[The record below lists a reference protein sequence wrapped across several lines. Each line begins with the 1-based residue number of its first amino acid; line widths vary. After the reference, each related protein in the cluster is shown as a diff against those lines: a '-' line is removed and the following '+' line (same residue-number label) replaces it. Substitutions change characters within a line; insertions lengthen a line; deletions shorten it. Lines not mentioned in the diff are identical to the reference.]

1 MKPAA
6 AGHDVCMQEVHVS
19 IDPDGDPAVERLQEP
34 LEAQLTSALQRAVEE
49 VGREYGGEGLDE
61 VSRKLLATAR
71 ASLHPD
77 IAAAWH
83 PDEDELLQAARAV
96 VRDFH

>member
-1 MKPAA
+1 
-6 AGHDVCMQEVHVS
+6 MQELHVS
-19 IDPDGDPAVERLQEP
+19 IDPAGDPAVEKLQEP
-34 LEAQLTSALQRAVEE
+34 LEAQLTSALQRAAHEVAKDYHGESVEE
-49 VGREYGGEGLDE
+49 VGR
-61 VSRKLLATAR
+61 RLAETAK

-83 PDEDELLQAARAV
+83 PDERELRAAAEAV

>member
-1 MKPAA
+1 
-6 AGHDVCMQEVHVS
+6 MQELHVS

-34 LEAQLTSALQRAVEE
+34 LEAQLTSALRRAAEE
-49 VGREYGGEGLDE
+49 VGREYRGESLEE
-61 VSRKLLATAR
+61 VSRRLLATAR

-83 PDEDELLQAARAV
+83 PHDDEVRQAAEAV

>member
-1 MKPAA
+1 M
-6 AGHDVCMQEVHVS
+6 GMSTTMQELHVS
-19 IDPDGDPAVERLQEP
+19 IDPAVGHLQEP
-34 LEAQLTSALQRAVEE
+34 LEAQLTSALQRAAHE
-49 VGREYGGEGLDE
+49 VAKDYHGEGVDE
-61 VSRKLLATAR
+61 VSGRLLALAK

-83 PDEDELLQAARAV
+83 PDEAELRRAAEAV